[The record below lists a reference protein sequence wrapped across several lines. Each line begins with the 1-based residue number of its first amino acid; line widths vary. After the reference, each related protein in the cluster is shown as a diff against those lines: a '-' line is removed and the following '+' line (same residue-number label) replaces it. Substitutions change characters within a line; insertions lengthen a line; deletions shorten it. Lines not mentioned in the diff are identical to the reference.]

1 MYTHSS
7 TNIECYDSMMK
18 IERDV
23 DCILMAHKRVSNKIG
38 ANFTAWG
45 GEQGEE
51 GKYQSA

>member
-45 GEQGEE
+45 GEQGEDST
-51 GKYQSA
+51 YLSA